1 MKTFVL
7 SRWIVVLG
15 MALGGILGGGCQAGG
30 VQQPA
35 QLQQDVMERR
45 FTTEEVDA
53 VRRRT
58 RFDERAMPMLGV
70 VGVGT
75 GGVSPTDSWIMVMC
89 VDEAVRDSIRQVL
102 GMTAEGVPI
111 RYTVSG
117 VIRPESGINL
127 PE

>member
-1 MKTFVL
+1 
-7 SRWIVVLG
+7 
-15 MALGGILGGGCQAGG
+15 
-30 VQQPA
+30 
-35 QLQQDVMERR
+35 
-45 FTTEEVDA
+45 
-53 VRRRT
+53 
-58 RFDERAMPMLGV
+58 
-70 VGVGT
+70 
-75 GGVSPTDSWIMVMC
+75 MC